1 MPFHFRGRASPVGPD
16 GVKAQIAA
24 WRRAFP
30 DLRFT
35 IHAIVAEPGRVAV
48 RLSFTG
54 THQTRFMGVDSTGRT
69 VSVTEM
75 MFFRLDG
82 GRVVEAW
89 EDYDEYGLR
98 RQLTGQ

>member
-1 MPFHFRGRASPVGPD
+1 
-16 GVKAQIAA
+16 
-24 WRRAFP
+24 
-30 DLRFT
+30 
-35 IHAIVAEPGRVAV
+35 
-48 RLSFTG
+48 
-54 THQTRFMGVDSTGRT
+54 MGVDSTGRT